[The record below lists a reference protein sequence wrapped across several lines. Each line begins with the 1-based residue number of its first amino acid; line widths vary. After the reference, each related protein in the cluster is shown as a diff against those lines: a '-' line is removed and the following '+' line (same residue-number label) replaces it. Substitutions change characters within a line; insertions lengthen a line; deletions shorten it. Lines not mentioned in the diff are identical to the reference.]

1 VKEKKARRLERFVAT
16 NGPMYRPILKYV
28 EKDVAL
34 LDPDIDDSELDI
46 KLYKAYHDFQVQ
58 LRVEGREL
66 IETGEVRDDEF
77 AEYAEKYDSYFL
89 KIGDVNKSDLARY
102 VFDRKLVLQFLQKI
116 LGIQLTGKYA
126 LEKKV
131 HNLIFPMGK
140 TSEDVL
146 FDNHN
151 LWLLDE
157 RLAYHKYLAS
167 DKPLRAME
175 PLVNESRKE
184 LDLIVFDKACAFVNS
199 TDQPFQTITVVEF
212 KRPMRDGYSSQENPF
227 DQVLNYID
235 EIKAGRARTPDGRDI
250 PIAEG
255 VHYYCYVVADKTSAL
270 EQQALRTGLVKT
282 ADNQGFYGYN
292 PGYRAYIEFI
302 SYSKLLS
309 DAKQRNQVF
318 FEKLGLPSAVSLE
331 QASPESQTLSQAET
345 QSPFG
350 D

>member
-1 VKEKKARRLERFVAT
+1 V
-16 NGPMYRPILKYV
+16 
-28 EKDVAL
+28 
-34 LDPDIDDSELDI
+34 
-46 KLYKAYHDFQVQ
+46 
-58 LRVEGREL
+58 
-66 IETGEVRDDEF
+66 
-77 AEYAEKYDSYFL
+77 EYAEKYDSYFL

-102 VFDRKLVLQFLQKI
+102 VFDRKLVLQFLQKV
-116 LGIQLTGKYA
+116 LGVQSTGKYA
-126 LEKKV
+126 LEKQV

-140 TSEDVL
+140 TSEDLL
-146 FDNHN
+146 FDYHN

-167 DKPLRAME
+167 DKSLRATA

-199 TDQPFQTITVVEF
+199 TNEPFQTITIVEF

-235 EIKAGRARTPDGRDI
+235 EIKTGRARDLEGRDV
-250 PIAEG
+250 PIAES
-255 VHYYCYVVADKTSAL
+255 VHYYCYVVADKTPSL
-270 EQQALRTGLVKT
+270 EQQALRAGLEKT
-282 ADNQGFYGYN
+282 ADNQGFFGYN

-302 SYSKLLS
+302 SYTKLLS

-318 FEKLGLPSAVSLE
+318 FEKLGLPASMIPETADVDVTQPEQVGSYSL
-331 QASPESQTLSQAET
+331 
-345 QSPFG
+345 FG